1 MNSIC
6 AILRPSRV
14 NISTMLMLTLL
25 ILLVSSCKKEK
36 EDPLKNVSTP
46 VYSIKF
52 KVDGLQKEYKIDA
65 NCLFNIF
72 VARDNKYVTTISSSE
87 KPNSQTRNTI
97 ALILTH
103 SQAISSTK
111 TFVNY
116 GPTQNTPGLEE
127 SLWLAYYDE
136 NEVFYCS
143 LGDIFT
149 KLYGI
154 SSDGF
159 LQFTEVADKYVKGT
173 FKGTFYNDDHTKYKK
188 ITNGEFFVQ
197 AIRQ

>member
-1 MNSIC
+1 MNSVYYF
-6 AILRPSRV
+6 LQLKRV
-14 NISTMLMLTLL
+14 NISTMLPLTLL

-36 EDPLKNVSTP
+36 EEPLVSTP

-52 KVDGLQKEYKIDA
+52 KVDGLQKEYKTDA
-65 NCLFNIF
+65 TCLFNIF

-103 SQAISSTK
+103 SQAISSTR

-136 NEVFYCS
+136 NEMFYCS

-149 KLYGI
+149 TLFGI